1 MNFTAVDN
9 LWLWGGVFV
18 WLSVVSTL
26 LVIAITKYRRLM
38 GDSTEGN
45 LDDLILENKDAI
57 NSDRQLLEKLGKR
70 LVKQSKQLGICV
82 QNVGLVRYNPFSQTG
97 GNQSFSLALLDEKG
111 QGIVVTSFHSRDA
124 TRVYAKV
131 VKDGQAE
138 DGSFSKEE
146 KLAVKRALQ

>member
-9 LWLWGGVFV
+9 LWLWGGVFI
-18 WLSVVSTL
+18 WLGVVTAL

-38 GDSTEGN
+38 GESAEGS
-45 LDDLILENKDAI
+45 LDDLVLENKDEI
-57 NSDRQLLEKLGKR
+57 NSTRQLLEELEKR
-70 LVKQSKQLGICV
+70 LVKQGEQLGFCV
-82 QNVGLVRYNPFSQTG
+82 QNVGLLRYNPFSQTG
-97 GNQSFSLALLDEKG
+97 GNQSFSLALLDEQG

-131 VKDGQAE
+131 VKDGKAE